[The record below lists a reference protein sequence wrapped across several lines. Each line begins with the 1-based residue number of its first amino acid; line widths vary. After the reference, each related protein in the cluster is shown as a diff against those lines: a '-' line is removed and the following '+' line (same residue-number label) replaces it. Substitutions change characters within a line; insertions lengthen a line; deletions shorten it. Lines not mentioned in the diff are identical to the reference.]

1 MKAKEFIIVE
11 AKVAQKPKPRNP
23 VAKNLGVT
31 TSGAGQHKDRKA
43 AEKRGEVKHKGKSL
57 GESNSQILPPGYNY
71 EPYDEV
77 DDDTRKIYHMVRT
90 PDGKQVRADFSPYEK
105 LKDSDIA
112 VWIKLGMPDR
122 KGLGLN
128 GPIEKDHLYKL
139 AQEKGVA
146 EAFGL
151 YGPFTVTINTGERPQ
166 SRTITKKFRREDD
179 AILWAEDWFEDAPQ
193 FVYATAEI
201 TDPEGNVVWYSDE
214 TMASGR
220 KVSEDQVTEVSKDYA
235 ERERAGSQIAKILD
249 NNKGTQWDDYTPEQ
263 LKQIQQLAKITGR
276 RHGIWQSKKLG
287 REMQVGRIV
296 DLMSKYVQQKQRDSG
311 QMPEFTGRAA
321 TAKDMAN
328 QIALQ
333 TNGDATWRPGT
344 TWTSGRT
351 GTRHRD
357 PQDHVLYKDKQSY
370 NDAWQWIES
379 KGKKVHYKNNFDDLR
394 TAIQIGSYIVEPS
407 SRTRSPFGAKPE
419 TEYSVSVRSV
429 KAIGQPTRTKQDIT
443 DQQAAAIR
451 DIANTRGENAMKMIQ
466 ALIDVLDGEQD
477 VKRVIDQS
485 KKIDPRD
492 KAKLDKIIAGA
503 GNFKESKKHISPS
516 GVETN
521 MAPTDDDYAI
531 NYGKDGNVAKFR
543 KKQGLDVKTGN
554 KKVDEVDMSSPEFQ
568 RLLKSVGEKANQGPK
583 KTVYDPKTGKYKVVP
598 VNAQGN
604 KNG

>member
-112 VWIKLGMPDR
+112 VWIKLGMPSR
-122 KGLGLN
+122 KDLGLN
-128 GPIEKDHLYKL
+128 GPIEKDHLYKMS
-139 AQEKGVA
+139 
-146 EAFGL
+146 
-151 YGPFTVTINTGERPQ
+151 I
-166 SRTITKKFRREDD
+166 
-179 AILWAEDWFEDAPQ
+179 
-193 FVYATAEI
+193 
-201 TDPEGNVVWYSDE
+201 
-214 TMASGR
+214 GR
-220 KVSEDQVTEVSKDYA
+220 KVGEDQVNEVSKDYA
-235 ERERAGSQIAKILD
+235 ERERAGSQIAKIID
-249 NNKGTQWDDYTPEQ
+249 SNKGTQWDDYSLEE

-276 RHGIWQSKKLG
+276 RHGIWQTKKLG
-287 REMQVGRIV
+287 GEMQVGRII

-311 QMPEFTGRAA
+311 QMPEFTGRAP
-321 TAKDMAN
+321 TAKAMSQ
-328 QIALQ
+328 QIAVQ
-333 TNGDATWRPGT
+333 TNGETTWRPGT

-351 GTRHRD
+351 GIRHRD
-357 PQDHVLYKDKQSY
+357 PQDHIVYKDKQSY
-370 NDAWQWIES
+370 DDAWQWIES

-419 TEYSVSVRSV
+419 TEHSVSVRSV

-466 ALIDVLDGEQD
+466 ALIDVLDGEED

-485 KKIDPRD
+485 KKINPAD

-503 GNFKESKKHISPS
+503 GNFKESKSHISPS
-516 GVETN
+516 GVKTN
-521 MAPTDDDYAI
+521 MDPSDDDYAI

-568 RLLKSVGEKANQGPK
+568 RLLKSVGEKAKQGPK